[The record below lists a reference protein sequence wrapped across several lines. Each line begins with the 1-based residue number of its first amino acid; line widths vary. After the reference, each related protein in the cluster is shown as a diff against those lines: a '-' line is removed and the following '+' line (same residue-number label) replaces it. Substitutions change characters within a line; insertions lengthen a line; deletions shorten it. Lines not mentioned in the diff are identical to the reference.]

1 MYSCVQMRLDILNI
15 VRVIQTKDEP
25 YGSPTTLLKFSTFQY
40 PSVRNSE
47 KKYVDLQGSLL
58 EKKPCPPCSKPA
70 IPQLNIACLYL
81 NSDMFL
87 MLKLTTKLGILILFT
102 KQLNGYLNLPY
113 FAVYMENTHFFREIY
128 IFHFSKIKHL
138 SGFRTTLI
146 LLKDVSYFDF

>member
-1 MYSCVQMRLDILNI
+1 MAAQQPSLN
-15 VRVIQTKDEP
+15 
-25 YGSPTTLLKFSTFQY
+25 FQLFNNPVY
-40 PSVRNSE
+40 E
-47 KKYVDLQGSLL
+47 TQKKKYVDLQGSLQ

-87 MLKLTTKLGILILFT
+87 MLKLATKLGILILFT

-113 FAVYMENTHFFREIY
+113 FAVYMKNTHFFIEIY